1 MILLLFFTNKLWA
14 QSDTLGLRP
23 EINQIVKKLQKEK
36 MVHFGYIVGS
46 WGIRE
51 TDNVYYNLFLKLK
64 ETATDEELVLLTK
77 SKEKCIVIYAY
88 EILWSRKYP
97 DLKNICFQHQ
107 NDTTLFTIASGCTG
121 MEYYI
126 NSYMIMKLYTD

>member
-1 MILLLFFTNKLWA
+1 MIFLLVFTSNLLA
-14 QSDTLGLRP
+14 QSDNIGLRP
-23 EINQIVKKLQKEK
+23 EINQVVKKLQKEK
-36 MVHFGYIVGS
+36 MVHLGYAVGS
-46 WGIRE
+46 WGQYE

-88 EILWSRKYP
+88 EILWQRKYSA
-97 DLKNICFQHQ
+97 LKNICFQHQ

-121 MEYYI
+121 MEYSI
-126 NSYMIMKLYTD
+126 NSYMIMKLYTN